1 MGEAPTPTAPPIR
14 RVRDSA
20 ARVMKLLAEEAPSA
34 YKDVNEVIDVCL
46 RTGLGAKVVR
56 LRPLGIVKG

>member
-1 MGEAPTPTAPPIR
+1 
-14 RVRDSA
+14 
-20 ARVMKLLAEEAPSA
+20 MKLLAEEAPSA

-46 RTGLGAKVVR
+46 RTGLAAKVVR